1 MMSKNAKEE
10 VLCADV
16 EEQDETDG
24 PFERLLQ
31 LEIRKQVEAAW
42 QVQQK
47 IARLAWT
54 TQPLQASTLTP
65 SSTLPMSPPPIAT
78 LEDSPND
85 DDDDDDDKNSS
96 NARGKQS

>member
-10 VLCADV
+10 VLSADV

-65 SSTLPMSPPPIAT
+65 SSTLPMSPPLIAT
-78 LEDSPND
+78 LEDSPN
-85 DDDDDDDKNSS
+85 DDDDDDKNSS